1 MGESDNKVNESAA
14 PSEQKGSENNKRA
27 RPKER
32 IDRLEKDLEELRTTV
47 EGSSVEVKTAVEDLR
62 SAVVDIRSAVSEI
75 ENPFNLLRVI
85 TNEKDISKIK
95 EAQPAIRKV
104 LSKESGGTELEESDL
119 EETGAPEPVR
129 DRSIDRLTFKD
140 GTSLVRWIYGML
152 DLGFDAEALKR
163 MCDYCEYVG
172 VIPAGSSPHLSN
184 MIDTISGLKSKGL
197 FEEEVILGMYTAAEA
212 AEVKVEG
219 YRVGEALIQF
229 VRRNKSKK
237 VVS

>member
-1 MGESDNKVNESAA
+1 MAKSDNKVNESAA
-14 PSEQKGSENNKRA
+14 PSEKKGSE

-32 IDRLEKDLEELRTTV
+32 IDRLEEDLEELKTTV
-47 EGSSVEVKTAVEDLR
+47 EGSSVEVKGAVEDLQ

-85 TNEKDISKIK
+85 TNEKDISRIK

-104 LSKESGGTELEESDL
+104 LSKGSDGTELEESDV
-119 EETGAPEPVR
+119 EETGAPEPVS
-129 DRSIDRLTFKD
+129 DRSIDRLSFKD
-140 GTSLVRWIYGML
+140 GASLVRWIYGML
-152 DLGFDAEALKR
+152 DLGFDAESLKR

-172 VIPAGSSPHLSN
+172 VIPAGSTPHLSS

-237 VVS
+237 VD